1 MNSIAEAS
9 AFIDLLEKVS
19 AYTDRQCS
27 DHYHE
32 VQNHLKEHFVEIWKE
47 QAGYIKCL
55 DRLLYLVH
63 KYLHA
68 LPITIKDENNV
79 ISVTIPADAAKDGWV
94 LFYIVPF
101 TALLIQVR
109 LNQDINTKTFWISYK
124 SVEGKN
130 ISVVVDTDMSGTMP
144 ESKIDVAF
152 VSRLREF
159 LAFDASNAN
168 VRSYSEAYA
177 VALGDLDEMHE
188 EVRVLGGVVKC
199 LVGLIQSKLLELET
213 DLFAVIPNSERPLY
227 MKSNSVL

>member
-9 AFIDLLEKVS
+9 AYIDLLEKVS

-32 VQNHLKEHFVEIWKE
+32 IQNHLKEHFIELWKE
-47 QAGYIKCL
+47 QAGYIKCI
-55 DRLLYLVH
+55 DRLIWLAH

-68 LPITIKDENNV
+68 LPISITNENNV
-79 ISVTIPADAAKDGWV
+79 ISVTIPAEVAKDGWI
-94 LFYIVPF
+94 LLDIVPF

-109 LNQDINTKTFWISYK
+109 LNQDINEKTFWISYK

-130 ISVVVDTDMSGTMP
+130 ISVVVDTDMFGTMP
-144 ESKIDVAF
+144 ESKIDDAF

-159 LAFDASNAN
+159 LAFDASKEN

-177 VALGDLDEMHE
+177 VALNDLHEMHK
-188 EVRVLGGVVKC
+188 EVCVLEGVVKC
-199 LVGLIQSKLLELET
+199 LVGLIQGQLLELES
-213 DLFAVIPNSERPLY
+213 DLFSIIPDAERTLY
-227 MKSNSVL
+227 KAKGLV